1 MFKRIDHVEITTG
14 NLEKTI
20 AFYTNILGFKIKERT
35 KMSMPPMEEIDYL
48 TLGDTMIELLGVK
61 DPAAASTLP
70 WQVSYRAI
78 ALEVDDMD
86 KTLAELKKKGIEP
99 SWGPMTLG
107 PSKRAEIK
115 DPNGLSIEL
124 RQW

>member
-20 AFYTNILGFKIKERT
+20 SFYTNILGFQVKERN
-35 KMSMPPMEEIDYL
+35 KMDRPPLEEIDYL
-48 TLGDTMIELLGVK
+48 TLGDTMIEVLAVK
-61 DPAAASTLP
+61 DPVPLSTSV
-70 WQVSYRAI
+70 WQVGYRMM

-86 KTLAELKKKGIEP
+86 KTITELKNKGVEITR
-99 SWGPMTLG
+99 GPVNLG
-107 PSKRAEIK
+107 KAKRAEIK
-115 DPNGLSIEL
+115 DPNGISIEL